1 MWLPKTKEELNFNEK
16 KKEKDALCSGF
27 LFFIFFPIIVS
38 LGQKFLGTHK
48 GVIFDF
54 TLSWSQIFENLP
66 ELFTISAVFGIV
78 IYIVIRK
85 FNDDSSRVCLKCGKL
100 TKNKKDIKCDCG
112 GELRKL
118 NEMKWVEDND
128 QNQSTSQQ
136 ST

>member
-1 MWLPKTKEELNFNEK
+1 MWILKTKEELKIEEK
-16 KKEKDALCSGF
+16 KREKVALRSGI
-27 LFFIFFPIIVS
+27 LFFIFFPIITS
-38 LGQKFLGTHK
+38 LGQKFVGTHK

-78 IYIVIRK
+78 IYIVFRK
-85 FNDDSSRVCLKCGKL
+85 FNDDSSRGCLKCGKL

-118 NEMKWVEDND
+118 NEMKWVENND
-128 QNQSTSQQ
+128 
-136 ST
+136 